1 MADRLVPVC
10 GINNCG
16 GRCPLLAVVR
26 DGRVVEMRPLPQN
39 EEPPL
44 RITPCARGL
53 SYHKTFL
60 GSDRLRYPMKRAG
73 ERGEGKFE
81 RISWDEAVKL
91 VASEMS
97 RVSGRYGASSR
108 YVNYGFGLEGL
119 VRGNAMAKNLLAL
132 TGGFLDS
139 YNSYSTACTSYTT
152 PYTYGATETGNSAE
166 DLLNSKLIILW
177 GHNPFESGFGSELN
191 FYLREA
197 KKRGT
202 EIISVDPRQTDTAK
216 ALADTWIGIR
226 PTTDSALMDGM
237 AYVILS
243 EGLQNQ
249 AFMDKF
255 CIGFDSAHMPPGM
268 EGEENYKD
276 YVFGK
281 YDGLAKTPEWAS
293 DITGA
298 PAHAVRSLARKYA
311 AARPAA
317 LIQGYGPQRNANG
330 EQTVRSGTMLAC
342 LTGNVGVSGGGACGY
357 GLVPLPKMPEIPV
370 FQNPYKG
377 KIPSFLWT
385 EAVQRGSDMTERD
398 GVTGAEKLAAPIKL
412 IFNLGG
418 NMLINQHSD
427 INRTKRI
434 LKDTSMC
441 EFIICSDLFM
451 TSSAKFADVLLPGTS
466 MFETENICKPWR
478 EGNYILYCNRAVE
491 PLYES
496 RFEYDWL
503 SDVARELG
511 VYDAF
516 TFGGKDL
523 RALLEDS
530 YNKTRIELTDKE
542 DMPPFETFARDGIY
556 RYKKKPPFI
565 AFADN
570 ISDFENHPFPTPS
583 GKIEIFS
590 PRLLSKGNPEDI
602 PAIPK
607 YTPAFEGPG
616 DPRFAKYPLQLVGWH
631 TKRRTHSIHDN
642 NPNLEQLEPHK
653 VWINEADA
661 NSRGIRDDDEIFV
674 FNDRGKIRIRACVTD
689 RVVKGVL
696 AISQGAWYAPGE
708 DGTDLR
714 GCVNTISTSR
724 PTPLAKGNPQHSNL
738 VDIALV

>member
-1 MADRLVPVC
+1 
-10 GINNCG
+10 
-16 GRCPLLAVVR
+16 
-26 DGRVVEMRPLPQN
+26 
-39 EEPPL
+39 
-44 RITPCARGL
+44 
-53 SYHKTFL
+53 
-60 GSDRLRYPMKRAG
+60 
-73 ERGEGKFE
+73 
-81 RISWDEAVKL
+81 
-91 VASEMS
+91 
-97 RVSGRYGASSR
+97 
-108 YVNYGFGLEGL
+108 
-119 VRGNAMAKNLLAL
+119 
-132 TGGFLDS
+132 
-139 YNSYSTACTSYTT
+139 
-152 PYTYGATETGNSAE
+152 
-166 DLLNSKLIILW
+166 
-177 GHNPFESGFGSELN
+177 
-191 FYLREA
+191 
-197 KKRGT
+197 
-202 EIISVDPRQTDTAK
+202 
-216 ALADTWIGIR
+216 
-226 PTTDSALMDGM
+226 MDGM

-276 YVFGK
+276 YVLGK
-281 YDGLAKTPEWAS
+281 YDSVAKTPEWAS

-298 PAHAVRSLARKYA
+298 PADAVRSLARKYA
-311 AARPAA
+311 TLRPAA
-317 LIQGYGPQRNANG
+317 LLQGYGPQRNANG

-342 LTGNVGVSGGGACGY
+342 LTGNVGIPGGNACGY
-357 GLVPLPKMPEIPV
+357 GLVPLPKIPKIPAFQNAYGGKIPV
-370 FQNPYKG
+370 F
-377 KIPSFLWT
+377 LWT
-385 EAVQRGSDMTERD
+385 DAILRGADMTERD
-398 GVTGAEKLAAPIKL
+398 GVTGVPKLDTPIKL
-412 IFNLGG
+412 IFNLAG

-427 INRTKRI
+427 INRTTRI

-441 EFIICSDLFM
+441 EFIVCSDLFM
-451 TSSAKFADVLLPGTS
+451 TPSAKFADILLPGTS
-466 MFETENICKPWR
+466 MFENENICVPWR
-478 EGNYILYCNRAVE
+478 EGNYILYCNKAVE

-511 VYDAF
+511 VYDKF

-523 RALLEDS
+523 HALLEDS
-530 YNKTRIELTDKE
+530 YNKTRIELTGRE
-542 DMPPFETFARDGIY
+542 DMPDFETFARDGIY
-556 RYKKKPPFI
+556 RYRKKPQYI

-590 PRLLSKGNPEDI
+590 PRLLSKGNPSEI

-642 NPNLEQLEPHK
+642 NPGLERLEPHK

-661 NSRGIRDDDEIFV
+661 SSRGIRDDDEVFV
-674 FNDRGKIRIRACVTD
+674 FNDRGKIKIRARVTD

-696 AISQGAWYAPGE
+696 AISQGAWYTPGA

-738 VDIALV
+738 VDIVLALPEQNINLQLSIQYSKLW

>member
-1 MADRLVPVC
+1 M
-10 GINNCG
+10 
-16 GRCPLLAVVR
+16 AVVR
-26 DGRVVEMRPLPQN
+26 DGRVVEMRPLPQSA
-39 EEPPL
+39 EPPF

-60 GSDRLRYPMKRAG
+60 GSDRLRYPMKRVG

-81 RISWDEAVKL
+81 RISWSEAVAEI
-91 VASEMS
+91 ASKIS
-97 RVSGRYGASSR
+97 RLGAQYGASSR
-108 YVNYGFGLEGL
+108 YVNYGFGLDGV
-119 VRGNAMAKNLLAL
+119 VRGNAMAKNLLSL

-139 YNSYSTACTSYTT
+139 YNSYSTACTSYAT
-152 PYTYGATETGNSAE
+152 PYTYGTTETGNSAE

-177 GHNPFESGFGSELN
+177 GHNPFESGFGSEVN

-197 KKRGT
+197 KKRGR
-202 EIISVDPRQTDTAK
+202 EIISVDPRQSDTAVS
-216 ALADTWIGIR
+216 LADTWIGIR
-226 PTTDSALMDGM
+226 PTTDSAMMDGM

-243 EGLQNQ
+243 ESLQNQ

-255 CIGFDSAHMPPGM
+255 CIGFDSSHMPPGM

-281 YDGLAKTPEWAS
+281 YDNIVKTPEWAS
-293 DITGA
+293 DITGV
-298 PAHAVRSLARKYA
+298 PADTIRSVARKYA
-311 AARPAA
+311 TIHPAA
-317 LIQGYGPQRNANG
+317 LLQGWGPQRNANG

-342 LTGNVGVSGGGACGY
+342 LTGNVGIPGGSACGY
-357 GLVPLPKMPEIPV
+357 GLIPLPKTPEVPT

-385 EAVQRGSDMTERD
+385 DAVLRGDEMTGRD
-398 GVTGAEKLAAPIKL
+398 GVVGVKKLAAPIKL
-412 IFNLGG
+412 IFNLAG

-427 INRTKRI
+427 INRTMRI

-451 TSSAKFADVLLPGTS
+451 TPSAKFADILLPGAS
-466 MFETENICKPWR
+466 MFETENIGKPWR
-478 EGNYILYCNRAVE
+478 EGGYILYCNRAIE

-503 SDVARELG
+503 SDVSRELG
-511 VYDAF
+511 VYDEF

-523 RALLEDS
+523 RGLLEWVYNDLRALLKNE
-530 YNKTRIELTDKE
+530 E
-542 DMPPFETFARDGIY
+542 MPDFETFTKEGIY

-570 ISDFENHPFPTPS
+570 IARPENHPFPTPS

-590 PRLLSKGNPEDI
+590 PRLLAKGNPSEI

-616 DPRFAKYPLQLVGWH
+616 EERFAKYPLQLVGWH

-642 NPNLEQLEPHK
+642 NLSLEQIDPQK
-653 VWINEADA
+653 VWINPADA
-661 NSRGIRDDDEIFV
+661 MSHGIQDDDEIFV
-674 FNDRGKIRIRACVTD
+674 FNDRGRIRIKARVTD

-696 AISQGAWYAPGE
+696 AISQGAWHTPDS

-714 GCVNTISTSR
+714 GCVNTLSTSR

-738 VDIALV
+738 VDIALA